1 MHPGGHEVNQVD
13 DWVALADGVD
23 RGHGNAEER
32 LRVGEERLHLAVSP
46 ESGDRQVSDGAA
58 CRRCDR
64 RGMTSA
70 FLSLECARNGRRFCE
85 RMKIDRISICKV

>member
-46 ESGDRQVSDGAA
+46 ESGDRQVSDGA
-58 CRRCDR
+58 C
-64 RGMTSA
+64 
-70 FLSLECARNGRRFCE
+70 
-85 RMKIDRISICKV
+85 